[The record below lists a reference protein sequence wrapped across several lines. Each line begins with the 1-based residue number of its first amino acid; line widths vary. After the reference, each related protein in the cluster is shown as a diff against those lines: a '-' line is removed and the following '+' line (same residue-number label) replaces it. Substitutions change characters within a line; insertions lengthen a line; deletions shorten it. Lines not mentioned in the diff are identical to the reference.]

1 MPPNCAE
8 CRHCL
13 ANGGTTMYNSGNSNK
28 GEKTTMQNEDM
39 QKIPFYVHESDM
51 ARAEKD
57 KERLAT
63 INKRITILAVILL
76 VLFVATNGFW
86 IWRETQFE
94 EISMTQEATTDGGG
108 DVIVNGVAQGD
119 LYYGASETDNQ
130 NQETENGR

>member
-1 MPPNCAE
+1 MNCAE

-13 ANGGTTMYNSGNSNK
+13 AKNGATMYNSGNSNK
-28 GEKTTMQNEDM
+28 GEKTTMENEDM
-39 QKIPFYVHESDM
+39 QMIPYYVHESDM

-86 IWRETQFE
+86 IWRETQYVDE
-94 EISMTQEATTDGGG
+94 VTETIETSADGGG
-108 DVIVNGVAQGD
+108 NAYGTIISGDNSEVN
-119 LYYGASETDNQ
+119 YGESEGNA
-130 NQETENGR
+130 NQEAH

>member
-1 MPPNCAE
+1 
-8 CRHCL
+8 
-13 ANGGTTMYNSGNSNK
+13 
-28 GEKTTMQNEDM
+28 MQNEDM